1 MASMALIP
9 VDEAL
14 ARVLDGAHGLPSED
28 VAVVDAHGRV
38 LTRDLHALR
47 TQPPASVSAMDGYAV
62 RAADIAQAPADLKIV
77 GEVPAGRAFDGS
89 IGVNE
94 AVRILTGGVVPTGA
108 DTIVIQENA
117 RRDGERVIVETS
129 AAPGRY
135 IRRAGL
141 DFREGDLRLSAG
153 RRLTLR
159 DIALAA
165 AMNHARVPVHRR
177 PRVAV
182 ISTGDEL
189 VPAGTTPG
197 PAQIVSSNGFSLAA
211 MARAEGA
218 EARDFGIVPDRLEA
232 TTAAIRAARDW
243 GADILLTAGG
253 ASVGDYDLVQDA
265 LRAEGLDLSFWK
277 VALRP
282 GKPLMHGR
290 LGAMSV
296 IGVPGNPVSSFVCA
310 FLFLVPLIRA
320 LSGRS
325 DVHRIPATA
334 RLGSDL
340 AANDE
345 RQDYLR
351 ATLETGPDGAPVATP
366 LTVQDSSMMSALAR
380 ADCLVIRAPRAPA
393 AKAGESCAILVLGV

>member
-1 MASMALIP
+1 MALIP

-14 ARVLDGAHGLPSED
+14 ARVLDGASGLPSED
-28 VAVVDAHGRV
+28 VPVVEAHGRV
-38 LTRDLHALR
+38 LTRDLRALR

-62 RAADIAQAPADLKIV
+62 RAADVAQTPARLTIV

-89 IGVNE
+89 VGAMQ

-108 DTIVIQENA
+108 DTIIIQENA
-117 RRDGERVIVETS
+117 RRDGDSVTVEVT
-129 AAPGRY
+129 AAAGRH
-135 IRRAGL
+135 IRPAGL
-141 DFREGDLRLSAG
+141 DFCEGDLRLEAG

-189 VPAGTTPG
+189 VPVGTTPG
-197 PAQIVSSNGFSLAA
+197 PAQIVSSNGFCLAA

-218 EARDFGIVPDRLEA
+218 EARDFGIVPDKLEA
-232 TTAAIRAARDW
+232 TIAAIRAARDW
-243 GADILLTAGG
+243 GADVLLTAGG

-290 LGAMSV
+290 LGVMSV
-296 IGVPGNPVSSFVCA
+296 IGVPGNPVSSFVCG
-310 FLFLVPLIRA
+310 FLFMVPLIRTLCGKKDA
-320 LSGRS
+320 RH
-325 DVHRIPATA
+325 VPTPA
-334 RLGSDL
+334 RLGRDL
-340 AANDE
+340 PANDE

-351 ATLETGPDGAPVATP
+351 ATLETGPDGEPVATP
-366 LTVQDSSMMSALAR
+366 LSAQDSSMMSALAR
-380 ADCLVIRAPRAPA
+380 ADCLVIRSPHAPA
-393 AKAGESCAILVLGV
+393 AKAGETCAILALGV